1 MGVVV
6 RAISLRSILVR
17 RLGHAGSIVQNK
29 NGEQAM
35 ARHSEHDTTKI
46 FAAAEAFR
54 TNCLLNAGS
63 LIFEGESVW
72 RPETL
77 DHFHKAF
84 VATPDEGDRSFMEKF
99 KDQIGQSGKEVI
111 RLAAEI
117 LCVYFLFP
125 SSVGGTRKR
134 QVVNEVL
141 GWGDENLPESHPV
154 SAAFS
159 NGIGSGGQGYNTRRP
174 FEIAFLIDFVI
185 AWKKLPAEQQAEV
198 AADPWRFKE
207 FVDKIED
214 AESKQLRHML
224 LYLLFPDYFERI
236 ASSNHKRRIIKAFSG
251 LVSSQPEDEDQA
263 ILAIR
268 GELEGLLPNRK
279 LDFYWPPLREAW
291 YDDSEGTSEWAPL
304 EVVQHKKQL
313 VLFGPPGTGKTYRAK
328 RLAERVIRS
337 AALSQ
342 MGPARYFQS
351 QAVIAAAI
359 EDNVHRLQLHPAYSY
374 EDFIRALHI
383 SSSGGTEYR
392 AGYLPRLIEDIE
404 KKPRGERLPHVLIL
418 DEMNRTDLS
427 RMLGEC
433 FSLLEDR
440 NQTIELPAR
449 DGDGV
454 AMKLR
459 IPDDLFVIGTMN
471 LIDQSIEQIDFALRR
486 RFLWLLCP
494 FDAEALVG
502 AAEAK
507 WRDLE
512 TGLDWDRIEPDFQKL
527 SAAAAALNKEIHD
540 SPLLGAQYE
549 IGHTYLLDVVVF
561 LRNFLG
567 PRPARKQNY
576 LWNKKGEALEPV
588 VQVWGLSL
596 RPLLEQYLAGLDAA
610 ARNAELDRLAK
621 VLLKSTVLE

>member
-1 MGVVV
+1 
-6 RAISLRSILVR
+6 
-17 RLGHAGSIVQNK
+17 
-29 NGEQAM
+29 M
-35 ARHSEHDTTKI
+35 ACYTKHDTSKI
-46 FAAAEAFR
+46 YRVANAFR
-54 TNCLLNAGS
+54 ANCLLRDGS
-63 LIFEGESVW
+63 LLFEGASVW
-72 RPETL
+72 RPDIL
-77 DHFHKAF
+77 DRIHEEF
-84 VATPDEGDRSFMEKF
+84 VVTPDEGDRSFIVKF
-99 KDQIGQSGKEVI
+99 KDQIGQAGQEVV

-125 SSVGGTRKR
+125 SNVGGVRKR

-141 GWGDENLPESHPV
+141 GWAGDNLSESHPV
-154 SAAFS
+154 SAALS

-174 FEIAFLIDFVI
+174 FEIAFLIDLVI
-185 AWKKLPAEQQAEV
+185 AWKKSPPDRQAVV
-198 AADPWRFKE
+198 AADPWLFQE

-224 LYLLFPDYFERI
+224 LYLLFPDHFERI

-251 LVSSQPEDEDQA
+251 LVKSEPENEDRA

-268 GELEGLLPNRK
+268 GELEKLLPSQQ
-279 LDFYWPPLREAW
+279 LDFYWSPLREAW
-291 YDDSEGTSEWAPL
+291 YDDSEGASEGAPL
-304 EVVQHKKQL
+304 EVIQHKKQI

-328 RLAERVIRS
+328 KLAERVIRS

-342 MGPARYFQS
+342 MGPAQYFQS
-351 QAVIAAAI
+351 QAVIGAAI
-359 EDNVHRLQLHPAYSY
+359 QNNVHRLQLHPAYSY
-374 EDFIRALHI
+374 EDFIRGLHI
-383 SSSGGTEYR
+383 SDSGGTEYR
-392 AGYLPRLIEDIE
+392 AGYLPRLIEEIE
-404 KKPRGERLPHVLIL
+404 KGPRVERLPHVLIL

-440 NQTIELPAR
+440 NQAIELPAR
-449 DGDGV
+449 DGDGA

-494 FDAEALVG
+494 FDAEALVD
-502 AAEAK
+502 AAEAQ
-507 WRDLE
+507 WRDLKS
-512 TGLDWDRIEPDFQKL
+512 GLDWDRIEPDFRKL
-527 SAAAAALNKEIHD
+527 AAAAATFNREIHD
-540 SPLLGAQYE
+540 SPLLGGQYE

-567 PRPARKQNY
+567 PRPTRKHNY

-588 VQVWGLSL
+588 VQVWNLSL
-596 RPLLEQYLAGLDAA
+596 RPLLEQYLAGLDAT
-610 ARNAELDRLAK
+610 ARNAELDRLSK
-621 VLLKSTVLE
+621 VLLKPTVSE

>member
-1 MGVVV
+1 
-6 RAISLRSILVR
+6 
-17 RLGHAGSIVQNK
+17 
-29 NGEQAM
+29 
-35 ARHSEHDTTKI
+35 
-46 FAAAEAFR
+46 
-54 TNCLLNAGS
+54 
-63 LIFEGESVW
+63 
-72 RPETL
+72 
-77 DHFHKAF
+77 
-84 VATPDEGDRSFMEKF
+84 
-99 KDQIGQSGKEVI
+99 
-111 RLAAEI
+111 
-117 LCVYFLFP
+117 
-125 SSVGGTRKR
+125 
-134 QVVNEVL
+134 
-141 GWGDENLPESHPV
+141 
-154 SAAFS
+154 
-159 NGIGSGGQGYNTRRP
+159 
-174 FEIAFLIDFVI
+174 
-185 AWKKLPAEQQAEV
+185 
-198 AADPWRFKE
+198 
-207 FVDKIED
+207 
-214 AESKQLRHML
+214 
-224 LYLLFPDYFERI
+224 
-236 ASSNHKRRIIKAFSG
+236 
-251 LVSSQPEDEDQA
+251 
-263 ILAIR
+263 
-268 GELEGLLPNRK
+268 
-279 LDFYWPPLREAW
+279 
-291 YDDSEGTSEWAPL
+291 
-304 EVVQHKKQL
+304 
-313 VLFGPPGTGKTYRAK
+313 
-328 RLAERVIRS
+328 
-337 AALSQ
+337 
-342 MGPARYFQS
+342 
-351 QAVIAAAI
+351 
-359 EDNVHRLQLHPAYSY
+359 
-374 EDFIRALHI
+374 
-383 SSSGGTEYR
+383 
-392 AGYLPRLIEDIE
+392 
-404 KKPRGERLPHVLIL
+404 
-418 DEMNRTDLS
+418 MNRTDLS

-527 SAAAAALNKEIHD
+527 SSAAAALNKEIHD

>member
-1 MGVVV
+1 
-6 RAISLRSILVR
+6 
-17 RLGHAGSIVQNK
+17 
-29 NGEQAM
+29 M
-35 ARHSEHDTTKI
+35 ARHTEHDTSKI
-46 FAAAEAFR
+46 YPAAEAFR
-54 TNCLLNAGS
+54 TNCLLRNGS
-63 LIFEGESVW
+63 LLFADASVW
-72 RPETL
+72 RPDLL
-77 DHFHKAF
+77 DRMHEAF
-84 VATPDEGDRSFMEKF
+84 VATPDEGDRSFIDKF
-99 KDQIGQSGKEVI
+99 KDQVNKAGPEVI

-125 SSVGGTRKR
+125 SNVGGARKR

-141 GWGDENLPESHPV
+141 SWAGDILAESHLV
-154 SAAFS
+154 SGAFS

-174 FEIAFLIDFVI
+174 FEIAFLIDLVI
-185 AWKKLPAEQQAEV
+185 AWKKLPQDRQADM
-198 AADPWRFKE
+198 AADPWLFQE
-207 FVDKIED
+207 FVDGIED

-224 LYLLFPDYFERI
+224 LHLLFPDHFERI
-236 ASSNHKRRIIKAFSG
+236 ASGNHKRRIIKAFSG
-251 LVSSQPEDEDQA
+251 LVSTEPVDEDRA

-268 GELEGLLPNRK
+268 GELEKLLPNQQ
-279 LDFYWPPLREAW
+279 LDFYWSPLREAW
-291 YDDSEGTSEWAPL
+291 YDDSEGASEGAPL
-304 EVVQHKKQL
+304 EVIQHKKQI

-328 RLAERVIRS
+328 KLAERVIRS

-342 MGPARYFQS
+342 MGPSRYFQS
-351 QAVIAAAI
+351 QAVIGAAI
-359 EDNVHRLQLHPAYSY
+359 QGNVHRLQLHPAYSY

-383 SSSGGTEYR
+383 SNGGGTEYR

-404 KKPRGERLPHVLIL
+404 KTPRAERLPHVLIL

-440 NQTIELPAR
+440 NEAIELPAR
-449 DGDGV
+449 DGDGA

-494 FDAEALVG
+494 FDAEALLG
-502 AAEAK
+502 AAEVK
-507 WRDLE
+507 WSDLKS
-512 TGLDWDRIEPDFQKL
+512 GLDWDRIEPDFRKL
-527 SAAAAALNKEIHD
+527 AAAASALNRQIHD

-567 PRPARKQNY
+567 PRPTRKQNY

-588 VQVWGLSL
+588 VQVWNLSL
-596 RPLLEQYLAGLDAA
+596 RPLLEQYLAGLDAT
-610 ARNAELDRLAK
+610 ARNAELDRLSK
-621 VLLKSTVLE
+621 VLLKPTVPE